1 MLSNH
6 AFARF
11 GVCQRDFSSGRIRV
25 PEPKRSEGWP
35 VLFNSNKLLPQRN
48 AKIAE
53 IRTYVVFSLRSMR
66 SFAANSSSLAAGRV
80 ASWRLCDFA
89 LKRFVYPCARWNP
102 WFSPF
107 GCGSVTLR
115 PLRLCAPHSLGT
127 ALIAAGLSV
136 LSVFSCSKQ
145 SFPSAADSRCGFLGV
160 LCAPACIIC
169 GQKYAQ
175 VANTTELTYGIIYLR
190 FSVDN
195 SSLSSILDGLW

>member
-1 MLSNH
+1 M
-6 AFARF
+6 F
-11 GVCQRDFSSGRIRV
+11 
-25 PEPKRSEGWP
+25 
-35 VLFNSNKLLPQRN
+35 
-48 AKIAE
+48 
-53 IRTYVVFSLRSMR
+53 VFSLRSMR

-89 LKRFVYPCARWNP
+89 LKRFCL
-102 WFSPF
+102 
-107 GCGSVTLR
+107 SVR
-115 PLRLCAPHSLGT
+115 PLESMVQSLWLRLRYASSSAPLRAPFPWDGPDCGWPLCSLCF
-127 ALIAAGLSV
+127 LLFKNS
-136 LSVFSCSKQ
+136 
-145 SFPSAADSRCGFLGV
+145 PSHPRPIPDAVFLGV